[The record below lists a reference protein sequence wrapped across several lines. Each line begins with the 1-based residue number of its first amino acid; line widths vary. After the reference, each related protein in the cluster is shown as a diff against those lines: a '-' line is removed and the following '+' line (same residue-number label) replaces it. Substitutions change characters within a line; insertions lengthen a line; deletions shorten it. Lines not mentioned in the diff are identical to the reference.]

1 MHPPPGRILM
11 VGPNSLKNVCRAV
24 PVLASLRC
32 ECEEAQIDWIIQ
44 ESLIDAI
51 RAHPMLDAV
60 IACPAGMTRS
70 VWNPSQLVV
79 QIWWMSS
86 ALRDLRYDR
95 VVDVRGTTFS
105 RLCSWWLRAPQ
116 RVDAPDVR
124 SAPAR
129 DARLF
134 VATDDTERWL
144 DARTD
149 LGLHGR
155 YAIFSPYSRW
165 KSKLWPA
172 ERWHALAAEVLDS
185 DIETIAFVGLE
196 GEQDALRAFMPA
208 DSALRARCVDLCG
221 CTDAG
226 ALLAATAS
234 ASLVVSIDSA
244 PLHVA
249 AGLGTPC
256 VGIFG
261 PTDPRRSG
269 FLGEARWALQG
280 DFAECEPPLH
290 YRDRRLDD
298 RLMRRVTVDRVAARA
313 RVALQCAVRTA
324 VSA

>member
-1 MHPPPGRILM
+1 M

-24 PVLASLRC
+24 PVLTSLRA
-32 ECEEAQIDWIIQ
+32 ECGDAQIDWIIQ
-44 ESLIDAI
+44 ESLMDAV
-51 RAHPMLDAV
+51 RAHPMLDAA
-60 IACPAGMTRS
+60 IPCPARVARS
-70 VWNPSQLVV
+70 VWNPSQLAVEFR
-79 QIWWMSS
+79 WMNS
-86 ALRDLRYDR
+86 ALRRPSYDR
-95 VVDVRGTTFS
+95 VVDVHGTAFS
-105 RLCSWWLRAPQ
+105 RLCSWWTRAPQ
-116 RVDAPDVR
+116 RLGAPDVR
-124 SAPAR
+124 SAPVR

-144 DARTD
+144 DARAG

-165 KSKLWPA
+165 KSKRWPS
-172 ERWHALAAEVLDS
+172 ERWHVLAAEVLDS

-196 GEQDALRAFMPA
+196 GEQDAVRAFMPA
-208 DSALRARCVDLCG
+208 DSALRVRCVNVCG
-221 CTDAG
+221 CTDVG

-234 ASLVVSIDSA
+234 ASLVISIDSA

-256 VGIFG
+256 VGMFG

-298 RLMRRVTVDRVAARA
+298 RLMRRVAVDRVAARA
-313 RVALQCAVRTA
+313 HAALQCTDCMA